1 MWLDR
6 GRLAHRFETVRHRNL
21 STRKLRRRS
30 CSGRGAELRRLHRA
44 LLLDTR
50 GHRWTCAVPLT
61 ALAAIAVSA
70 AVSAALSP
78 PALLIAFA
86 LLGSTCLLEGCAI
99 RLFLLFRRFAL
110 LALAASRVAGR
121 TIGAWRALAA
131 FVARPLLTPLFTAA
145 LLAAPVAAETLIL
158 ATFGAPAETIAL
170 APVATLGPL

>member
-50 GHRWTCAVPLT
+50 GHRWIRAVPVA
-61 ALAAIAVSA
+61 ALAAIAT

-78 PALLIAFA
+78 RALLIAFG
-86 LLGSTCLLEGCAI
+86 LLGSTCLLERCAI
-99 RLFLLFRRFAL
+99 RLLLLLRRSAL
-110 LALAASRVAGR
+110 LALAASRFALR
-121 TIGAWRALAA
+121 TIRAWGPLAA

-145 LLAAPVAAETLIL
+145 LLAAAVAAEALIL